1 MLNYRNINIVFAGF
15 FFAGL
20 IAWLAGVMPV
30 YLFMILGLVYLLFIG
45 YGCYNVGSNFFIPV
59 ICSLKTAKKV
69 VAISF
74 DDGPNAENT
83 PQILQMLKDADVSA
97 AFFFIGNH
105 IPANEAVVKQAYED
119 GHLISNHTFSHH
131 FWFDLFSAE
140 KMLADMHKMDQ
151 EVYRIIGKMPKLFR
165 PPYGVTNPNLS
176 KAIVR
181 GNYIPVGWNI
191 RSLDTMIKNERKLFD
206 KVVSKLRPGAV
217 FLFHDTSAATV
228 AILPVLMQHIKS
240 HGYEI
245 LRLDKMLNLPAYA

>member
-1 MLNYRNINIVFAGF
+1 
-15 FFAGL
+15 
-20 IAWLAGVMPV
+20 
-30 YLFMILGLVYLLFIG
+30 
-45 YGCYNVGSNFFIPV
+45 
-59 ICSLKTAKKV
+59 
-69 VAISF
+69 
-74 DDGPNAENT
+74 
-83 PQILQMLKDADVSA
+83 
-97 AFFFIGNH
+97 
-105 IPANEAVVKQAYED
+105 
-119 GHLISNHTFSHH
+119 
-131 FWFDLFSAE
+131 
-140 KMLADMHKMDQ
+140 MLADMHKMDQ

-206 KVVSKLRPGAV
+206 KVVSNLRPGAV